1 MIESTYGCPQII
13 YVPFVSVNNVQV
25 PKASSVSTEPMR
37 DFDPKLVHA
46 RSFKIRSIQHCPFK
60 QTLYLDNDIN
70 IVNVEKVLDW
80 FTVMEQSKKCI
91 SMKNDH
97 AIHKGHFYHLQH
109 GIISRHGQHTIHERN
124 TGIMYLMCDRP
135 IILDVLAQW
144 EYAYFNNA
152 TFDYHD
158 QGPWITVLDK
168 YHKFGDRIIDLPE
181 IYNCRYDLF
190 RVQNRSS
197 CYLNHVKE
205 THYGKPIDPEIVGP
219 RNCSL

>member
-1 MIESTYGCPQII
+1 M
-13 YVPFVSVNNVQV
+13 
-25 PKASSVSTEPMR
+25 
-37 DFDPKLVHA
+37 
-46 RSFKIRSIQHCPFK
+46 
-60 QTLYLDNDIN
+60 
-70 IVNVEKVLDW
+70 LDW
-80 FTVMEQSKKCI
+80 FTVMEQSKKWI

-109 GIISRHGQHTIHERN
+109 GIISRHGQHTINERN

-190 RVQNRSS
+190 RVQKRSS
-197 CYLNHVKE
+197 CYVNHVNE
-205 THYGKPIDPEIVGP
+205 THYGKPMVPKIVGP
-219 RNCSL
+219 RNCTL